1 MLLAVALV
9 ALAAAAVATAAPSKP
24 NLLFIVADDMRP
36 ELGIY
41 GQSYMSTPNLDEF
54 GRSGSVF
61 TRAHCQF
68 AICSASRK

>member
-1 MLLAVALV
+1 MVALLAI
-9 ALAAAAVATAAPSKP
+9 AAAAAAPAAPPSKP

-36 ELGIY
+36 ELGVY
-41 GQSYMSTPNLDEF
+41 GQSYMSTPNLDKF